1 LVGSVLRGCEPQFV
15 FCFLAKMTQS
25 HLWPRLDCSYT
36 ERFTEMV
43 MAGFG
48 TFGDKVAF
56 IDGITEEQRT
66 FADIVKDVNGVARSL
81 DELGIGKGD
90 VVGL

>member
-1 LVGSVLRGCEPQFV
+1 
-15 FCFLAKMTQS
+15 
-25 HLWPRLDCSYT
+25 
-36 ERFTEMV
+36 MV

-48 TFGDKVAF
+48 AFGDKVAF

-81 DELGIGKGD
+81 EELGIGKGD